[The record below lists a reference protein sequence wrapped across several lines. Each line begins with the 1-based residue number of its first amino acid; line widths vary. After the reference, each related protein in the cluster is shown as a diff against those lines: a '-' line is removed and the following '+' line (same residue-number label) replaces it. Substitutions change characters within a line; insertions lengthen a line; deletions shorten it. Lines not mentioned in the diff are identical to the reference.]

1 VRESLL
7 AGPAPGRAA
16 SERSGMADRM
26 LFIGWGASVRGAE
39 ERGLEVFNEALG
51 LLGRMQQDGRIDGFD
66 VVLFDPNSD
75 LNGYI
80 EVHGSAEQIAGLRMD
95 EEFQRNSI
103 DAALIVDDLRHIEG
117 WTNEGVARQMGL
129 YQEAITRVPQRA

>member
-1 VRESLL
+1 
-7 AGPAPGRAA
+7 
-16 SERSGMADRM
+16 MADRM

-95 EEFQRNSI
+95 EEFQRNTI